1 MCILYVSWYVLVFHR
16 LPHGRTINSLQVG
29 VHDWNKREILEDKI
43 IENRREYT
51 NIYSFVHLQI
61 YTNIPQAFVEKYTW
75 PRSSAA
81 VGFAPSLSASIP
93 IPSLPLFLF
102 LTLSSPLLFFFF
114 SHTRWGV
121 TLLFVDFAVFAAVI
135 RFCWWVRFFFFFV
148 YVLWYY
154 SPSPRMRTMR
164 EYNEEPEKDEN
175 RNKNYTST
183 SDLNR
188 SLHEDPKILRR
199 TRWFHNALRCDSH
212 SYQAVTWPPIDWHQY
227 IATTLRWTPPLYPL
241 YPLSC
246 FMARIYSR

>member
-102 LTLSSPLLFFFF
+102 LTLSSPLLFFFLL
-114 SHTRWGV
+114 SHSLRSYSA
-121 TLLFVDFAVFAAVI
+121 FC
-135 RFCWWVRFFFFFV
+135 RFCSFCCCHSFLLVGSFFFFV
-148 YVLWYY
+148 YVL
-154 SPSPRMRTMR
+154 
-164 EYNEEPEKDEN
+164 
-175 RNKNYTST
+175 
-183 SDLNR
+183 
-188 SLHEDPKILRR
+188 
-199 TRWFHNALRCDSH
+199 
-212 SYQAVTWPPIDWHQY
+212 
-227 IATTLRWTPPLYPL
+227 
-241 YPLSC
+241 
-246 FMARIYSR
+246 

>member
-102 LTLSSPLLFFFF
+102 LTLSSPLLFFF
-114 SHTRWGV
+114 SSL
-121 TLLFVDFAVFAAVI
+121 TLVEELLCFLSILQFLLLSFVFAGEFI
-135 RFCWWVRFFFFFV
+135 FFLFM
-148 YVLWYY
+148 YCDITA
-154 SPSPRMRTMR
+154 PPRG
-164 EYNEEPEKDEN
+164 
-175 RNKNYTST
+175 
-183 SDLNR
+183 
-188 SLHEDPKILRR
+188 
-199 TRWFHNALRCDSH
+199 
-212 SYQAVTWPPIDWHQY
+212 
-227 IATTLRWTPPLYPL
+227 
-241 YPLSC
+241 
-246 FMARIYSR
+246 